1 MKKVTT
7 METDP
12 VVWNANRAREHVG
25 SILKIASTAPR
36 IPGLEVSCKEILA
49 LLISIEQSW
58 RANENN
64 G

>member
-1 MKKVTT
+1 MKKISTV
-7 METDP
+7 ETDP
-12 VVWNANRAREHVG
+12 VIWNANRAREHVE
-25 SILKIASTAPR
+25 SILKIASTTSR